1 MKYNLQNNHEYEQA
15 KVRLEM
21 YFKNGYLVELKRIL
35 PKRTNL
41 QNAYLHLIL
50 GWFAI
55 EYGETMEYVKV
66 EFFKKL
72 CNPEMFVIDRVNPKT
87 GEIRKN
93 LRSTADPTLD
103 TKDFTI
109 AIERFRNW
117 SASVGIYLPA
127 PNEDQFLKQIE
138 CEIEKYKEY
147 I

>member
-1 MKYNLQNNHEYEQA
+1 MKYNLQNDWEYQQLKIRAEI
-15 KVRLEM
+15 

-35 PKRTNL
+35 PKRTNQ
-41 QNAYLHLIL
+41 QNRYLHLIL

-55 EYGETMEYVKV
+55 EYGETLEFVKV

-72 CNPEMFVIDRVNPKT
+72 CNPETFIIDRINPKS
-87 GEIRKN
+87 GEIRKD
-93 LRSTADPTLD
+93 LRSSVDLD
-103 TKDFTI
+103 TKELTT

-117 SASVGIYLPA
+117 SAANGIYLPA

-138 CEIEKYKEY
+138 CEIEKHKEY

>member
-15 KVRLEM
+15 KIMLDKYHEKG
-21 YFKNGYLVELKRIL
+21 YFIEQKRIL
-35 PKRTNL
+35 AKRTNL

-55 EYGETMEYVKV
+55 EYGETIEYIKV
-66 EFFKKL
+66 EFFKKK
-72 CNPEMFVIDRVNPKT
+72 CNPEMFIIDRVNPKT
-87 GEIRKN
+87 GEIRKDI
-93 LRSTADPTLD
+93 RSSVDLD
-103 TKDFTI
+103 TKELTM

-117 SASVGIYLPA
+117 SATSGIYLPA

-138 CEIEKYKEY
+138 CDIEKYKEY

>member
-1 MKYNLQNNHEYEQA
+1 MLDKFHEKGYFIEQ
-15 KVRLEM
+15 
-21 YFKNGYLVELKRIL
+21 KRIL

-55 EYGETMEYVKV
+55 EYGETMEFVKV
-66 EFFKKL
+66 EFFKKK
-72 CNPEMFVIDRVNPKT
+72 CNPEMFIIDRVNPKT
-87 GEIRKN
+87 GEIRKD
-93 LRSTADPTLD
+93 LRSSVDLD
-103 TKDFTI
+103 TKELTT

-117 SASVGIYLPA
+117 SAANGIYLPS

-138 CEIEKYKEY
+138 CEIEKHKEY